1 MYLILI
7 PYLEAYYKPLIA
19 IELKVIDHNLQIIK
33 SKNKNGT
40 HFELKHKIWTCRKYQ
55 LNINY
60 DTWSYNILS
69 LSLPPPSLSLCLSK
83 NNFRPLIYFSKV
95 HQAIPRCVKQTQTY
109 LTAMPNSSSVQLY
122 SSFRANNRTL
132 LSTPLAYISSRGL

>member
-7 PYLEAYYKPLIA
+7 PYLEAYYKPLIV

-40 HFELKHKIWTCRKYQ
+40 RFELKHKIWTCRKYR

-69 LSLPPPSLSLCLSK
+69 LSLSFPPPSLSACQK
-83 NNFRPLIYFSKV
+83 I
-95 HQAIPRCVKQTQTY
+95 
-109 LTAMPNSSSVQLY
+109 
-122 SSFRANNRTL
+122 
-132 LSTPLAYISSRGL
+132 ISDH

>member
-55 LNINY
+55 LNI
-60 DTWSYNILS
+60 IGAIIFFLS
-69 LSLPPPSLSLCLSK
+69 LSLPPPSLSLL
-83 NNFRPLIYFSKV
+83 
-95 HQAIPRCVKQTQTY
+95 VKK
-109 LTAMPNSSSVQLY
+109 
-122 SSFRANNRTL
+122 
-132 LSTPLAYISSRGL
+132 